1 MEKFK
6 RNERLA
12 VMTSILSGAPNR
24 IFTLSA
30 LQKQTLMQVKILLQK
45 MLF

>member
-12 VMTSILSGAPNR
+12 VMAQVLTSAPNR
-24 IFTLSA
+24 IFTLSRIP
-30 LQKQTLMQVKILLQK
+30 KIASLL
-45 MLF
+45 